1 MPLFEYTGFDAR
13 GKKVNGVIEA
23 SGKKLGLQ
31 KLREQGIYATDL
43 KEEKTARGEKP
54 KRSLTLFK
62 SSVSTIELAAATRQM
77 ATLLGAG
84 LPLDETLQTVS
95 SQLENPTLGRTLSR
109 VREEVVRGE
118 SLHQSLAGEGRVFP
132 ELYVNMIEVGENS
145 GTLEQVLQR
154 LADFLEEQVRMKSRL
169 RAALAYPILMA
180 LIGSGVLVFLVT
192 FVVPKVTRML
202 EDLGQ
207 SLPWPT
213 LLLIRGSDLL
223 VDYAWLILALLAA
236 AVFAFWRYRRTER
249 GRWQLHRLALSIPVV
264 GRLNLLV
271 ATSRFARTLGTLLQ
285 SGLPLLAALDITRN
299 LLQNQLLREALEDT
313 AAAVREGEGL
323 SAPLKRAAVF
333 PPMLT
338 QMTAVGERSGD
349 METMLFRVADA
360 YDHEVELAITGA
372 LSLLEPLMI
381 LLMGTVVG
389 FIVMAILLPIFQASQ
404 GIG

>member
-43 KEEKTARGEKP
+43 KEEKTGRGEKA

-62 SSVSTIELAAATRQM
+62 SSVSTMELAAATRQM

-118 SLHQSLAGEGRVFP
+118 SLHQSLAAQGRVFP

-223 VDYAWLILALLAA
+223 VDYAWLILA
-236 AVFAFWRYRRTER
+236 
-249 GRWQLHRLALSIPVV
+249 PVSYTH
-264 GRLNLLV
+264 L
-271 ATSRFARTLGTLLQ
+271 TLPT
-285 SGLPLLAALDITRN
+285 
-299 LLQNQLLREALEDT
+299 
-313 AAAVREGEGL
+313 
-323 SAPLKRAAVF
+323 KR
-333 PPMLT
+333 
-338 QMTAVGERSGD
+338 
-349 METMLFRVADA
+349 
-360 YDHEVELAITGA
+360 
-372 LSLLEPLMI
+372 
-381 LLMGTVVG
+381 
-389 FIVMAILLPIFQASQ
+389 IV
-404 GIG
+404 

>member
-43 KEEKTARGEKP
+43 KEEKTGRGEKS

-62 SSVSTIELAAATRQM
+62 SSVSTMELAAATRQM

-118 SLHQSLAGEGRVFP
+118 SLHQSLASEGRVFP

-236 AVFAFWRYRRTER
+236 AVFAFLRYRRTER

>member
-1 MPLFEYTGFDAR
+1 VPLFEYTGFDSK
-13 GKKVNGVIEA
+13 GKKVSGVIEA
-23 SGKKLGLQ
+23 SGKKVGLQ
-31 KLREQGIYATDL
+31 KLRDKGIYATTL
-43 KEEKTARGEKP
+43 SEEVAARESSGKF
-54 KRSLTLFK
+54 SANLFRP
-62 SSVSTIELAAATRQM
+62 SVSTMELAAATRQM

-84 LPLDETLQTVS
+84 LPLDEALTTVS
-95 SQLENPTLGRTLSR
+95 SQLENPTLSRSFSR

-118 SLHQSLAGEGRVFP
+118 SLHASLAGQGRIFP
-132 ELYVNMIEVGENS
+132 PLYVNMIEVGENS

-180 LIGSGVLVFLVT
+180 VIGTGVLIFLVT

-207 SLPWPT
+207 ALPWPT
-213 LLLIRGSDLL
+213 LMLIRGSDLL
-223 VDYAWLILALLAA
+223 VNYGWVLALLVAA
-236 AVFAFWRYRRTER
+236 GLVGFSRYRRSAN
-249 GRWQLHRLALSIPVV
+249 GRMTLHRLALAIPVI
-264 GRLNLLV
+264 GRLNLLI

-285 SGLPLLAALDITRN
+285 SGLPLLNALDITRN
-299 LLQNQLLREALEDT
+299 LLQNLVLRQAIEETT
-313 AAAVREGEGL
+313 ASVREGEGL

-338 QMTAVGERSGD
+338 QMTAIGEKSGE

-381 LLMGTVVG
+381 LLMGSVVG

-404 GIG
+404 GIS

>member
-43 KEEKTARGEKP
+43 KEEKTGRGEKA

-62 SSVSTIELAAATRQM
+62 SSVSTMELAAATRQM

-118 SLHQSLAGEGRVFP
+118 SLHQSLASEGQVFP

-236 AVFAFWRYRRTER
+236 AVFAFLRYRRTER

>member
-43 KEEKTARGEKP
+43 KEEKTGRGEKA

-62 SSVSTIELAAATRQM
+62 SSVSTMELAAATRQM

-118 SLHQSLAGEGRVFP
+118 SLHQSLASEGRVFP

-236 AVFAFWRYRRTER
+236 AVFAFLRYRRTER